1 MKLRALFLLPLILS
15 AACGFHLRG
24 SQLAKIDIDNIYI
37 KDSGAPGLARAVR
50 MQLQAMGTIL
60 AEARAQASHIVILSD
75 ETLERKLLSVNARTG
90 KAEEYEL
97 VLTAKIS
104 IEKNDGTVLANNESL
119 QIARDFTYDEDAV
132 LGKFTEQ
139 KVIEQELLRRG
150 ASRVLR
156 RVQIITSNA
165 AE

>member
-1 MKLRALFLLPLILS
+1 M
-15 AACGFHLRG
+15 
-24 SQLAKIDIDNIYI
+24 
-37 KDSGAPGLARAVR
+37 
-50 MQLQAMGTIL
+50 
-60 AEARAQASHIVILSD
+60 ILSD
-75 ETLERKLLSVNARTG
+75 ETLERKLLSVDALTG

-97 VLTAKIS
+97 ILTAKIS

-139 KVIEQELLRRG
+139 EVIEEELLRRG

-156 RVQIITSNA
+156 RVQIITSDA

>member
-1 MKLRALFLLPLILS
+1 MKLKALLLLPLILS

-37 KDSGAPGLARAVR
+37 KDSGAPRLAGAVR
-50 MQLQAMGTIL
+50 MQLQSVGTTL
-60 AEARAQASHIVILSD
+60 AKSGAQASHIVILSD
-75 ETLERKLLSVNARTG
+75 ETLERKLLSVDALTG

-97 VLTAKIS
+97 ILTAKIS

-139 KVIEQELLRRG
+139 EVIEEELLRRG

-156 RVQIITSNA
+156 RVQIITSDA